1 MKYWQNESCI
11 AFCLSTEDIRVSF
24 IKVTSCLTQ
33 RNRNIK
39 TYFNPFHN
47 DNGGIEMMKRFL
59 KVKEIS
65 SLSFL
70 GSWFS
75 GS

>member
-1 MKYWQNESCI
+1 MGIGISI
-11 AFCLSTEDIRVSF
+11 VFCLFTEEIRVSF
-24 IKVTSCLTQ
+24 IKVTSCLKQ

-39 TYFNPFHN
+39 ICFNPFHY
-47 DNGGIEMMKRFL
+47 DNRGIEMMKRFF

-65 SLSFL
+65 SLIFL